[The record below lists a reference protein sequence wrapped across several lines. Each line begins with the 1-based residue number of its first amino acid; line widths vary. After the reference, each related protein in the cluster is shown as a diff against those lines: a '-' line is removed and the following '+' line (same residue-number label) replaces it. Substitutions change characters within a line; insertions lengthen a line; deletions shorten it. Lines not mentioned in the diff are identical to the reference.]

1 VHKITAVGPQLVDNR
16 FTYTQVRRLQGFGN
30 RNLMGRIAEI
40 EFKSLVV
47 TDPRQL
53 DELLCTIHDEFF
65 ELDEVRY
72 DRDRAMLDIPYRRV
86 FHDGPARTV
95 RQWIIYTVRE
105 KDVIRSRF
113 RIHNVEEYEEQDIA
127 RINTYSF
134 NTLKYDPDTSEITV
148 WCDPKLRLRVRV
160 SEFKIESQDL
170 EVNGK
175 SRISYLFFV
184 IESYSGKVYD
194 AQYSA

>member
-1 VHKITAVGPQLVDNR
+1 MSKL
-16 FTYTQVRRLQGFGN
+16 
-30 RNLMGRIAEI
+30 AEI
-40 EFKSLVV
+40 EFKSLTV
-47 TDPRQL
+47 TNPRQL
-53 DELLCTIHDEFF
+53 DELLCMIHDEFF
-65 ELDEVRY
+65 ELDEVRFH
-72 DRDRAMLDIPYRRV
+72 REQGVLDISYRRV

-95 RQWIIYTVRE
+95 RQWVIYTVKE

-113 RIHNVEEYEEQDIA
+113 RIHNVEEFTVQDKA

-134 NTLKYDPDTSEITV
+134 NTLEYNPDISEITV
-148 WCDPKLRLRVRV
+148 WCDPELRLRVRV

-184 IESYSGKVYD
+184 VESYSGRVYD
-194 AQYSA
+194 SQ

>member
-1 VHKITAVGPQLVDNR
+1 MSIL
-16 FTYTQVRRLQGFGN
+16 
-30 RNLMGRIAEI
+30 AEI
-40 EFKSLVV
+40 EFKSLTV
-47 TDPRQL
+47 TNPRQL
-53 DELLCTIHDEFF
+53 DELLCMIHDEFF

-72 DRDRAMLDIPYRRV
+72 HREQGVLDIPYRRV

-95 RQWIIYTVRE
+95 RQWIIYTVKE

-113 RIHNVEEYEEQDIA
+113 RIHNVGEFTVQDKA

-134 NTLKYDPDTSEITV
+134 NTLEYNPDTSEITV
-148 WCDPKLRLRVRV
+148 WCDPVLRLRVRV

-184 IESYSGKVYD
+184 MESYSGKVYD
-194 AQYSA
+194 SQ

>member
-1 VHKITAVGPQLVDNR
+1 MS
-16 FTYTQVRRLQGFGN
+16 RLT
-30 RNLMGRIAEI
+30 EK
-40 EFKSLVV
+40 EFKSIVV

-72 DRDRAMLDIPYRRV
+72 HPEQGTLDIPYRRV

-95 RQWIIYTVRE
+95 RQWIIYTVKE
-105 KDVIRSRF
+105 KDVIRSRI
-113 RIHNVEEYEEQDIA
+113 RIYDVEEYEVQDLA

-134 NTLKYDPDTSEITV
+134 NTLQYDSNTSEIII

-175 SRISYLFFV
+175 TRIAYLFFV
-184 IESYSGKVYD
+184 MESYSGKVYD
-194 AQYSA
+194 SR

>member
-1 VHKITAVGPQLVDNR
+1 MTVL
-16 FTYTQVRRLQGFGN
+16 
-30 RNLMGRIAEI
+30 AEI
-40 EFKSLVV
+40 TFKSLTV
-47 TDPRQL
+47 TNPRQL
-53 DELLCTIHDEFF
+53 DELLCMIHDEFF

-72 DRDRAMLDIPYRRV
+72 HREQGVLDIPFRRV

-95 RQWIIYTVRE
+95 RQCLVYTVKE

-113 RIHNVEEYEEQDIA
+113 RIHNVGEFTVQDKA
-127 RINTYSF
+127 RINTYAF
-134 NTLKYDPDTSEITV
+134 NTLEYDPDTSEITV
-148 WCDPKLRLRVRV
+148 WCDPELRLRVRV

-184 IESYSGKVYD
+184 MESYSGKVYD
-194 AQYSA
+194 SR